1 MTSSSVLVVEDDPS
15 ITEVTV
21 FALERAGHL
30 VRHAATGE
38 DALAQARRATP
49 DIVVLDVGLPGIDGL
64 EVCRRLRATK
74 GALGTVPILFLSA
87 RDEEID
93 RVIGLEIGGDDYV
106 TKPFSPRELA
116 ARVAAILKRA
126 SPKEVVPDE
135 VVAHGALALDAARH
149 EASFGGHALPLTATE
164 FAMLR
169 ALAAR
174 PGLVLSRDQLMTAA
188 YPDNVHV
195 SDRTIDSHV
204 RNLRAKL
211 ADAGAKDVIETVHG
225 VGFKLGACTAAP
237 GRAEPGLA

>member
-1 MTSSSVLVVEDDPS
+1 MAGSNVLVVEDDPS

-21 FALERAGHL
+21 FALERAGHT

-38 DALAQARRATP
+38 DALAMADRDAP

-64 EVCRRLRATK
+64 EVCRRLRARK
-74 GALGTVPILFLSA
+74 DPLADVPILFLSA

-93 RVIGLEIGGDDYV
+93 RVLGLEIGGDDYV

-126 SPKEVVPDE
+126 APREATLDE
-135 VVAHGALALDAARH
+135 AVTHGALTLDSERH
-149 EASFGGHALPLTATE
+149 EARWGDTLLVVMATE
-164 FAMLR
+164 FAILR

-174 PGLVLSRDQLMTAA
+174 PGAVLSRDRLMTTA

-211 ADAGAKDVIETVHG
+211 AAAGGEGAVETVHG
-225 VGFKLGACTAAP
+225 VGFKLGPCQA
-237 GRAEPGLA
+237 